1 MANGR
6 SQIIAALDLG
16 SSKVCCFIARIM
28 PDGTT
33 RVVGIGHQVSRGV
46 KAGAVVD
53 MDLAEESLR
62 AAVEA
67 AERMAGETVRE
78 VHVAMS
84 AGRPA
89 SHTVGVEV
97 AVAGHAIGDSD
108 LRRVL
113 QQGRPEDDDP
123 EREVLHSIPLGF
135 TIDGSSGVRD
145 PRGMYGA
152 RLGVDINVVTV
163 SSGPLRNLSLCV
175 ERGHLQT
182 ASITL
187 APYASGMAC
196 LVEDEM
202 RLGVTVIDMGAGTT
216 TMAVFKD
223 GEMVFAD
230 SIPLGGHHVTND
242 VARGL
247 ATPTVH
253 AERLKTLFA
262 SVIPSPSDD
271 RDSIDVPIVG
281 ETDEGAT
288 TQVSRSMLV
297 GIVRPRIEE
306 TLELVRDRL
315 HASGVARSAGRR
327 VVLTGGASQLQGVR
341 ELAARVLDKQV
352 RLGRPIRVGGLAEA
366 TGGPAFSTCA
376 GLLSLAEREQLP
388 AFENVVSIEP
398 AIAGGAISRIGRW
411 LATNF

>member
-1 MANGR
+1 
-6 SQIIAALDLG
+6 
-16 SSKVCCFIARIM
+16 
-28 PDGTT
+28 
-33 RVVGIGHQVSRGV
+33 
-46 KAGAVVD
+46 
-53 MDLAEESLR
+53 
-62 AAVEA
+62 
-67 AERMAGETVRE
+67 
-78 VHVAMS
+78 
-84 AGRPA
+84 
-89 SHTVGVEV
+89 
-97 AVAGHAIGDSD
+97 
-108 LRRVL
+108 
-113 QQGRPEDDDP
+113 
-123 EREVLHSIPLGF
+123 
-135 TIDGSSGVRD
+135 
-145 PRGMYGA
+145 
-152 RLGVDINVVTV
+152 
-163 SSGPLRNLSLCV
+163 
-175 ERGHLQT
+175 
-182 ASITL
+182 
-187 APYASGMAC
+187 
-196 LVEDEM
+196 
-202 RLGVTVIDMGAGTT
+202 
-216 TMAVFKD
+216 
-223 GEMVFAD
+223 MVFAD
-230 SIPLGGHHVTND
+230 SIPLGGSHVTND

-376 GLLSLAEREQLP
+376 GLLCLAEREQLP
-388 AFENVVSIEP
+388 VFENVVSIEL

>member
-1 MANGR
+1 M
-6 SQIIAALDLG
+6 IAALDLG
-16 SSKVCCFIARIM
+16 SSKVCCFIARVM
-28 PDGTT
+28 PDDTT
-33 RVVGIGHQVSRGV
+33 RVVGIGHQLSRGV

-53 MDLAEESLR
+53 MDRAEESVR

-78 VHVAMS
+78 VHLAMS

-97 AVAGHAIGDSD
+97 AVAGHAIGDND

-123 EREVLHSIPLGF
+123 EREVLHSLPLGF

-163 SSGPLRNLSLCV
+163 ASGPLRNLSLCV

-182 ASITL
+182 AGIAL

-216 TMAVFKD
+216 SMAVFKD

-230 SIPLGGHHVTND
+230 SIPLGGRHVTND

-262 SVIPSPSDD
+262 SVIPGPSDD
-271 RDSIDVPIVG
+271 RDTIDVPIVG
-281 ETDEGAT
+281 ETEDGAMS
-288 TQVSRSMLV
+288 QVSRSMLV

-315 HASGVARSAGRR
+315 QASGIARAAGQHDAA
-327 VVLTGGASQLQGVR
+327 TGGASQLQGVR

-376 GLLSLAEREQLP
+376 GLLSLAVRQQLP
-388 AFENVVSIEP
+388 AFENVVSVEP
-398 AIAGGAISRIGRW
+398 AVAGGAFSRIGRW

>member
-1 MANGR
+1 
-6 SQIIAALDLG
+6 
-16 SSKVCCFIARIM
+16 
-28 PDGTT
+28 
-33 RVVGIGHQVSRGV
+33 
-46 KAGAVVD
+46 
-53 MDLAEESLR
+53 
-62 AAVEA
+62 
-67 AERMAGETVRE
+67 
-78 VHVAMS
+78 
-84 AGRPA
+84 
-89 SHTVGVEV
+89 
-97 AVAGHAIGDSD
+97 
-108 LRRVL
+108 
-113 QQGRPEDDDP
+113 
-123 EREVLHSIPLGF
+123 
-135 TIDGSSGVRD
+135 
-145 PRGMYGA
+145 
-152 RLGVDINVVTV
+152 
-163 SSGPLRNLSLCV
+163 
-175 ERGHLQT
+175 
-182 ASITL
+182 
-187 APYASGMAC
+187 
-196 LVEDEM
+196 
-202 RLGVTVIDMGAGTT
+202 
-216 TMAVFKD
+216 
-223 GEMVFAD
+223 MVFAD

-262 SVIPSPSDD
+262 SVIPSPSDA

-315 HASGVARSAGRR
+315 YASGVARSAGRR

-376 GLLSLAEREQLP
+376 GLLSLAEREQLS
-388 AFENVVSIEP
+388 AFENIVSIEP